1 MKYKLEIKSE
11 QYYNNGNLML
21 RFLEDGKQEALE
33 EKIREWLRC
42 DCELTAKSRK
52 NKQSG
57 INANELNKA
66 LRNNLCMKNIILRKL
81 EIILLESADAIT
93 EKND

>member
-66 LRNNLCMKNIILRKL
+66 LRNNLCIPFSIFCNCTGCHVGTSYDNSI
-81 EIILLESADAIT
+81 
-93 EKND
+93 